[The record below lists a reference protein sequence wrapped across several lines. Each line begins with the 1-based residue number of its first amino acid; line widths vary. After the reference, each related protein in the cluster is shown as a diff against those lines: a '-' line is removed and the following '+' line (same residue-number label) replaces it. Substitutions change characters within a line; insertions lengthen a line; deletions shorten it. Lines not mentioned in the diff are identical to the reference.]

1 MLFVQKFGG
10 TSVGDA
16 ECIRRVARKVQQTRE
31 SGHDVVV
38 VVSAMGHETDRLIQ
52 LMHSITSNPTP
63 RECDALLSTGEQ
75 VSAALLSLALNH
87 NGCASISYNASQI
100 PILTQGPH
108 SKASIVHIDTGLLKA
123 DLQKGIVPVITGFQ
137 GINEK
142 RDITTIGRG
151 GSDTTAV
158 MLAAALKADE
168 CQIYTDV
175 EGIYTSDPRIVH
187 DARKLSQITFGEMLE
202 LARLGA
208 DVLQTSSV
216 RLAERHRVPLRV
228 LSSFVEGEGT
238 LVTFCDDEIREPVV
252 SGIAFA
258 RNQAKLTVRG
268 LPEEAQWIEHWQT
281 AIQNAIIEV
290 DMMVKTPPLD
300 DNRQIDFSFTV
311 PLVDCQQA
319 LSISQKLIADSQYP
333 CEVLVNDRIA
343 KLSLV
348 GLGMKTHAGVASKMF
363 HALGEEGIK
372 IHLITSSEV
381 TISAVVDEKYME
393 LGARILHTAF
403 LTKENSILK

>member
-1 MLFVQKFGG
+1 MALYVQKFGG

-16 ECIRRVARKVQQTRE
+16 ECIGRVARKISLTRE
-31 SGHDVVV
+31 AGHDVVV
-38 VVSAMGHETDRLIQ
+38 VVSAMGHETDRLIS
-52 LMHSITSNPTP
+52 LIHSITSTPEP
-63 RECDALLSTGEQ
+63 REYDALVATGEQ
-75 VSAALLSLALNH
+75 VSAAMVSLALNAA
-87 NGCASISYNASQI
+87 GCSSRSYNGWQAR
-100 PILTQGPH
+100 ILTDQRHG
-108 SKASIVHIDTGLLKA
+108 KAQISNIDTTRILA
-123 DLQKGIVPVITGFQ
+123 DLRKGIVPVITGFQ
-137 GINEK
+137 GIDIDGN
-142 RDITTIGRG
+142 ITTIGRG

-158 MLAAALKADE
+158 MLAAALRADE

-175 EGIYTSDPRIVH
+175 EGVYTSDPRIVH
-187 DARKLSQITFGEMLE
+187 DARRLLQITFGEMLE

-208 DVLQTSSV
+208 EVLQTSSV

-238 LVTFCDDEIREPVV
+238 LVTFHDAEVLEPIV

-268 LPEEAQWIEHWQT
+268 LPDSSWIDSWLQ
-281 AIQNAIIEV
+281 AIQGAVIEV
-290 DMMVKTPPLD
+290 DMMVQTPPLD
-300 DNRQIDFSFTV
+300 NQQIDFSFTV
-311 PLVDCQQA
+311 PLDDYPQA
-319 LSISQKLIADSQYP
+319 LSISNRLIQQLNYP

-348 GLGMKTHAGVASKMF
+348 GIGMKTHAGVASKMF

-381 TISAVVDEKYME
+381 AISAVIDEKYME

-403 LTKENSILK
+403 LTPKNNIIK